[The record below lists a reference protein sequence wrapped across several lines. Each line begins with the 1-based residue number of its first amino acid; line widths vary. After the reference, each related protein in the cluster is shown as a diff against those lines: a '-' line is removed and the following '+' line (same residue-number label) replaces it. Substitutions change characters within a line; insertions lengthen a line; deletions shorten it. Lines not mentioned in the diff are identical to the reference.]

1 MEDIFESIEDFP
13 FRHNMQ
19 TRWKD
24 MDSFGHVNNA
34 LYFTYIEDAW
44 AAFFKRWNLR
54 SLNKSLIV
62 ASVKIDF
69 LNQIQHPSELIVGQ
83 RISRIGNS
91 SFDIHSAIY
100 LQGSNKPS
108 ASSVI
113 TCVCYDYEKNQ
124 AVPVYNE
131 IKAEYT
137 GWN

>member
-1 MEDIFESIEDFP
+1 MNFNLIEDFP
-13 FRHNMQ
+13 FHYSIK

-34 LYFTYIEDAW
+34 VFLTYIEDARIT
-44 AAFFKRWNLR
+44 FFKRWNLR
-54 SLNKSLIV
+54 SLKKSLIV
-62 ASVKIDF
+62 ASIKIDF
-69 LNQIQHPSELIVGQ
+69 LSQIQHPSEMIIGQ

-108 ASSVI
+108 AYSVI

-124 AVPVYNE
+124 TVPVYNE
-131 IKAEYT
+131 IKAEYA
-137 GWN
+137 G